1 MFRGG
6 LAFLGIGLI
15 GLALGGC
22 SGKSD
27 SASGKLSFQEQIARA
42 QSETDPAYRAR
53 RLIVIG
59 YRQGKAADRAG
70 AVETLKSAW
79 KDCGVISDAAARSN
93 VWSLMAEAHAGL
105 RNRSEARRAV
115 AEALTAAEKIES
127 AEGKVVAM
135 ARAAEVQYL
144 AVDRAS
150 AEATLRSAEKLAKK
164 IDDPQGTP
172 LAMCA
177 IAEAYWNIDQK
188 DQAKRVLGAAL
199 DFANSLTAPRK
210 RCLAL
215 AEIAAAEANLGR
227 RKAATK
233 TFELSLESA
242 RGIEDLYARV
252 YAMDKLAKKLS
263 AAGFH
268 AMAHEVLD
276 QAESEAAKIP
286 QPDLQRQALEK
297 IRVLMG
303 ELPKG

>member
-6 LAFLGIGLI
+6 RTIFGIGLI
-15 GLALGGC
+15 WLTVGGC
-22 SGKSD
+22 TGKPD

-42 QSETDPAYRAR
+42 QGETDPAYRAR

-93 VWSLMAEAHAGL
+93 AWALMAEVHAGL
-105 RNRSEARRAV
+105 RNRSEARWAV

-127 AEGKVVAM
+127 AEGKVVAL

-144 AVDRAS
+144 AVDRAT
-150 AEATLRSAEKLAKK
+150 AESTLRSAEKLAEK
-164 IDDPQGTP
+164 IDDPQGKT
-172 LAMCA
+172 LSWCA

-188 DQAKRVLGAAL
+188 DQAERVLGVAL
-199 DFANSLTAPRK
+199 NFADSLADLKK
-210 RCLAL
+210 RCSAL
-215 AEIAAAEANLGR
+215 AEIAAEEAGLGR
-227 RKAATK
+227 REAATR

-242 RGIEDLYARV
+242 RGIEDLYARA
-252 YAMDKLAKKLS
+252 YAMGELAKKLS

-303 ELPKG
+303 KLPKG

>member
-27 SASGKLSFQEQIARA
+27 SASGKLSFREQIARA
-42 QSETDPAYRAR
+42 QDETDPAYRAR

-93 VWSLMAEAHAGL
+93 VWSLMAKVQAGL
-105 RNRSEARRAV
+105 RNRSEARRAA
-115 AEALTAAEKIES
+115 AEALAAAEKIES
-127 AEGKVVAM
+127 AEGKVVAL
-135 ARAAEVQYL
+135 ARVAEVQYL
-144 AVDRAS
+144 AVDRAT
-150 AEATLRSAEKLAKK
+150 AESTLQLVEKLAEK
-164 IDDPQGTP
+164 IDDPQGKT
-172 LAMCA
+172 LSLCA
-177 IAEAYWNIDQK
+177 IAEAYWKNNKQ
-188 DQAKRVLGAAL
+188 DQADRVLGAAL
-199 DFANSLTAPRK
+199 DFANSLADLKK
-210 RCLAL
+210 RCPTL
-215 AEIAAAEANLGR
+215 AEIAAQQADLDRREAAIR
-227 RKAATK
+227 
-233 TFELSLESA
+233 TFESSLESA
-242 RGIEDLYARV
+242 RGIEDLYARAYV
-252 YAMDKLAKKLS
+252 MGELAKKLS
-263 AAGFH
+263 AAGFR
-268 AMAHEVLD
+268 AKAHEVLD

-303 ELPKG
+303 KLPKG

>member
-1 MFRGG
+1 MIRGG

-15 GLALGGC
+15 WLAIGGC
-22 SGKSD
+22 TDKP
-27 SASGKLSFQEQIARA
+27 ASGKLSFQEQIARA
-42 QSETDPAYRAR
+42 QGETDPAYRAR

-70 AVETLKSAW
+70 AFETLKSAW

-93 VWSLMAEAHAGL
+93 VWSLMAEVHAGL
-105 RNRSEARRAV
+105 RNRPEARRAV
-115 AEALTAAEKIES
+115 AEALIAAEKIES
-127 AEGKVVAM
+127 AEGKVVAL
-135 ARAAEVQYL
+135 ARTAEVQYL
-144 AVDRAS
+144 AIDRATAKS
-150 AEATLRSAEKLAKK
+150 TIQSVEKLAKE
-164 IDDPQGTP
+164 IDDPRGTP

-188 DQAKRVLGAAL
+188 DHAERVLGAAL

-210 RCLAL
+210 RCPAL
-215 AEIAAAEANLGR
+215 AEIAATEASLGR
-227 RKAATK
+227 REAATK
-233 TFELSLESA
+233 TFKLSLESA
-242 RGIEDLYARV
+242 RGIENLYARV
-252 YAMDKLAKKLS
+252 YAMGKLAKKLS

-297 IRVLMG
+297 IRMLMG
-303 ELPKG
+303 KLPKG

>member
-1 MFRGG
+1 M
-6 LAFLGIGLI
+6 I

-79 KDCGVISDAAARSN
+79 KDCGMISDAAARSN
-93 VWSLMAEAHAGL
+93 VWALMAEAHAGL

-150 AEATLRSAEKLAKK
+150 AEATLRSTEKLAEK

-233 TFELSLESA
+233 TFELSLEST

>member
-27 SASGKLSFQEQIARA
+27 SASGKLSFREQIARA
-42 QSETDPAYRAR
+42 QGETDPAYRAR

-59 YRQGKAADRAG
+59 YRQDKAADRAG

-127 AEGKVVAM
+127 DEGKIVAL
-135 ARAAEVQYL
+135 ARVAEVQYL
-144 AVDRAS
+144 AVDRMT
-150 AEATLRSAEKLAKK
+150 AESTLQSAEKLAEK
-164 IDDPQGTP
+164 IDDPQGKP
-172 LAMCA
+172 LVMCA
-177 IAEAYWNIDQK
+177 IAEAYWNINQK
-188 DQAKRVLGAAL
+188 DQAERVLGAAL
-199 DFANSLTAPRK
+199 DFANSLANLKK
-210 RCLAL
+210 RCPAL
-215 AEIAAAEANLGR
+215 AEIAAEEANLGR
-227 RKAATK
+227 REAATR

-242 RGIEDLYARV
+242 RGIKDLYARAYV
-252 YAMDKLAKKLS
+252 MGELAKKLS
-263 AAGFH
+263 AAGFR
-268 AMAHEVLD
+268 AKAHEVLN

-297 IRVLMG
+297 IRVLMSK
-303 ELPKG
+303 LPKG